1 MYIDEDAKVE
11 DPIMYKPLKEIVNK
25 VLFQWILFLNI
36 AFLKILGRL
45 EGAARNFYLSES
57 DFVDRI
63 TNISG
68 IIKSVPKGEARKK
81 ACFKALSDIKLNSLV
96 YLPSNP
102 DYILL
107 EIIYSSASPMQR
119 FFNIFYFNAS
129 KF

>member
-1 MYIDEDAKVE
+1 
-11 DPIMYKPLKEIVNK
+11 LS
-25 VLFQWILFLNI
+25 
-36 AFLKILGRL
+36 RL
-45 EGAARNFYLSES
+45 EGAARNFYLSEA

-81 ACFKALSDIKLNSLV
+81 ACFKALTEIKLTSIV

-107 EIIYSSASPMQR
+107 EIDYPSASPMQR
-119 FFNIFYFNAS
+119 FLFKNLNCSIIFYIKCCKGSLSSPIQNAILWS
-129 KF
+129 